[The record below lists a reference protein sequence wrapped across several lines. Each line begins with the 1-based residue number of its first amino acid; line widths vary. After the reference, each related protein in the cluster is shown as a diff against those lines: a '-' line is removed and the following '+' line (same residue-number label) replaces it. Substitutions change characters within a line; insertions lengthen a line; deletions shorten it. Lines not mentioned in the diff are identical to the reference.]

1 MASDKFFSD
10 DYLDQL
16 NPQKQAE
23 QGPGRFS
30 DSHSRTMKNVVS
42 ISAKSCAVVC
52 LSFAR

>member
-23 QGPGRFS
+23 QGPVTVFGLTF
-30 DSHSRTMKNVVS
+30 KNDEE
-42 ISAKSCAVVC
+42 
-52 LSFAR
+52 RRQ